1 MISENKSPRPP
12 RIASWLLGWL
22 VSDLFSTH
30 AGDFE
35 EYYHVMVEEQGKR
48 RADWWY
54 RGQVLRLI
62 PDQLYEKA
70 YWGTL
75 MFKSYLL
82 VGVRNLKKSKVP
94 TAINVLGLSAAI
106 GSTIALFLFIHGL
119 NTADSYHENVEN
131 VFLIGHTTEAL
142 ETIAGL
148 KQKWGTSPVPM
159 GPALEEAY
167 PQVERAVRYS
177 RQSVSVRAKRI
188 AFRETASFA
197 DPGFFDLF
205 SFPLSKGSPEALE
218 NPASVIISSAMA
230 TKYFGQEDALDQEL
244 VIRFPNGTEEAF
256 IVGAVAAP
264 FPVTA
269 KFTFDFLFGFD
280 KLLNAGLE
288 SLEDWQALTATFLD
302 LKSVDDAPYIEAQLA
317 QMIRTDPDGD
327 RYRQVLT
334 YFLDSVGNPDFLT
347 AFLIKDRAI
356 EAPRPIESTMFGVLA
371 ALMLLVSCFNYITI
385 ALGSVGR
392 RLREIGIRKA
402 TGAQKKQLVLQ
413 FLTENLVICFLAL
426 LGGILFAWSATIPFM
441 NSMVHTSV
449 EIQAGY
455 MSNGTFW
462 LFLVGLLAIVG
473 LVSGSYPAFYISS
486 FHPVEILRGK
496 RKLGEKK
503 LLTRVLTT
511 SQFVLT
517 IGTICFATFAW
528 SIDEKL
534 IASDWGYNPDQQI
547 VLPLVNEEH
556 HTLLKNGVSQ
566 LASVDVMA
574 GTRDHVG
581 ANRRRITISVDGED
595 SKSYFYGVGPSYLA
609 TIGLPLK
616 EGRIFGAGYTA
627 DDSTSIVVNQAFVDL
642 QGWDDPLGR
651 SVRID
656 SNDLTVVGVVGDFML
671 SPYASFQE
679 PVIFGIVPEASFQS
693 MVIQANSAELM
704 PVVASIQ
711 SLWESSFP
719 ELEFTY
725 YLQTDV
731 YDAQSLQGLSVFM
744 GYVALFALL
753 ISCMGL
759 FGMASQK
766 AAQRMKEI
774 GIRKSMGASASH
786 LLFVVNREFL
796 VMLGLASL
804 IATPLCYYGFA
815 STYMRYAS
823 AEISQSMTP
832 FIVANILVAAVAMLS
847 LSLQSRRL
855 LNVVPAVVLRNE

>member
-1 MISENKSPRPP
+1 MNINKQSPRPP
-12 RIASWLLGWL
+12 RFSSWLLGWL
-22 VSDLFSTH
+22 VSDLFNTH

-35 EYYHVMVEEQGKR
+35 EFYHIMAEEQGKR
-48 RADWWY
+48 RANWWY

-62 PDQLYEKA
+62 PDQLYEKL

-106 GSTIALFLFIHGL
+106 GSSIALFLFVYGL
-119 NTADSYHENVEN
+119 NTADSYHENVDD

-142 ETIAGL
+142 ETIGDM

-159 GPALEEAY
+159 GPALVDAY
-167 PQVERAVRYS
+167 PQIERAVRYS
-177 RQSVSVRAKRI
+177 RQGVSVRAKRI

-205 SFPLSKGSPEALE
+205 TFPLAQGSSASLE
-218 NPASVIISSAMA
+218 NPSSVIISAVMA
-230 TKYFGQEDALDQEL
+230 TKYFGEEEALDKEL
-244 VIRFPNGTEEAF
+244 VIRFANGAEQTF
-256 IVGAVAAP
+256 IVGAVAEP

-269 KFTFDFLFGFD
+269 SFTFDFLFGFD

-288 SLEDWQALTATFLD
+288 SLEDWQTHTATFLD
-302 LKSVDDAPYIEAQLA
+302 LRSVDEAPFVEAQLA
-317 QMIRTDPDGD
+317 QMIRPDPDGD
-327 RYRQVLT
+327 RYSQVLS

-347 AFLIKDRAI
+347 TFLIKDRAI
-356 EAPRPIESTMFGVLA
+356 EAPRPIESIMFGVLA
-371 ALMLLVSCFNYITI
+371 AMMLLVSCFNYITI

-402 TGAQKKQLVLQ
+402 TGAQKKQLIQQ

-426 LGGILFAWSATIPFM
+426 VGGVLFAWVATIPFM

-449 EIQAGY
+449 EIQPGY
-455 MSNGTFW
+455 IGNSAFW
-462 LFLVGLLAIVG
+462 LFLVVLLAVVG

-503 LLTRVLTT
+503 ALTRFLTT
-511 SQFVLT
+511 TQFVLT

-528 SIDEKL
+528 SIDDKL
-534 IASDWGYNPDQQI
+534 ISTDWGYEPDRQI
-547 VLPLVNEEH
+547 VLPVVNEEH
-556 HTLLKNGVSQ
+556 FTLLNSDVSQ
-566 LASVDVMA
+566 LASVNMIA
-574 GTRDHVG
+574 GTQDHVG

-595 SKSYFYGVGPSYLA
+595 SKSYFYAVGPSYLE
-609 TIGLPLK
+609 TMGLPVR
-616 EGRIFGAGYTA
+616 EGRIFNAAYTA
-627 DDSTSIVVNQAFVDL
+627 DDSTSVVVNQAFVNQ
-642 QGWDDPLGR
+642 QGWDEPLGQ
-651 SVRID
+651 SVRVE
-656 SNDLTVVGVVGDFML
+656 SNDYSVVGVIDDFML
-671 SPYASFQE
+671 SPYSSFQE
-679 PVIFGIVPEASFQS
+679 PVIFGVAPAASFRS
-693 MVIQANSAELM
+693 MVIEANSAELT
-704 PVVASIQ
+704 PVIASIQ
-711 SLWESSFP
+711 SLWEANFP
-719 ELEFTY
+719 ELDFSY
-725 YLQTDV
+725 YLQADV
-731 YDAQSLQGLSVFM
+731 YDAQSLHGLSVFM

-774 GIRKSMGASASH
+774 GIRKSMGASAAH

-796 VMLGLASL
+796 VMLGLATL
-804 IATPLCYYGFA
+804 IATPLCYWGFA
-815 STYMRYAS
+815 NTYMRYAS

-832 FIVANILVAAVAMLS
+832 FIVANVLVFAVAILS
-847 LSLQSRRL
+847 LSLQSRKL
-855 LNVVPAVVLRNE
+855 LNVVPAVVLRND